1 MLTELFLVLS
11 LFVVISISAFEIIT
25 KEDIQK
31 NIVEKEA
38 FIKKADFLKS
48 NSETNVVMAGF
59 TDNVG
64 TEAYN
69 LPLSKRRVE
78 SVANYMEQQGV
89 GADRMALLWYGQTNP
104 IADNS
109 TPEGRAK
116 NRRVEIA
123 VGGM

>member
-1 MLTELFLVLS
+1 MLTVLFLFLS
-11 LFVVISISAFEIIT
+11 LFVVISISAFEMIT

-38 FIKKADFLKS
+38 FIKQADFLKS

-69 LPLSKRRVE
+69 LPLSQRRVE
-78 SVANYMEQQGV
+78 SVAYNTSSSRTWEWI
-89 GADRMALLWYGQTNP
+89 R
-104 IADNS
+104 
-109 TPEGRAK
+109 
-116 NRRVEIA
+116 
-123 VGGM
+123 

>member
-1 MLTELFLVLS
+1 MLTVLFLVLS

-31 NIVEKEA
+31 NIVEEEA
-38 FIKKADFLKS
+38 FIKQADFLKS

-69 LPLSKRRVE
+69 LPLSQRRVE
-78 SVANYMEQQGV
+78 SVARYLEQQDV
-89 GADRMALLWYGQTNP
+89 GMDQMTLLWYGQTNP

-116 NRRVEIA
+116 NRRVEVA